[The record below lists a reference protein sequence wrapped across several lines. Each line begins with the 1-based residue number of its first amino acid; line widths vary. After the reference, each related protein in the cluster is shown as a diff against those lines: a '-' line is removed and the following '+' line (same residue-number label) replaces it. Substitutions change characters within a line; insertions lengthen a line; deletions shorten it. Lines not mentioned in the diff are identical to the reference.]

1 MKVLIVLGGDAP
13 GVELLKACAG
23 LEPDMLVGDMES
35 VSQNVLARYESRLSE
50 DRLNCI
56 KNDTDCEYALNLAIS
71 RGATE
76 IVLLGALGG
85 RLDHA
90 LANLMMVVCAA
101 RRGVWAEIRAE
112 GVQIVRIN
120 ESYTLMGAKGSTVSL
135 LPLGEARG
143 ISVRGCYYTIEDFT
157 LASDTSR
164 GVSNVVTADE
174 AVFTV
179 REGDLMLFHYSDIHG
194 HGESA

>member
-1 MKVLIVLGGDAP
+1 
-13 GVELLKACAG
+13 
-23 LEPDMLVGDMES
+23 MLVGDMDS
-35 VSQNVLARYESRLSE
+35 VSQNVWHGTKAGCRRT
-50 DRLNCI
+50 RLNCI

-90 LANLMMVVCAA
+90 LANLMMVVRAA

-120 ESYTLMGAKGSTVSL
+120 ESYTLTGAKGSTVSRCRW
-135 LPLGEARG
+135 AR
-143 ISVRGCYYTIEDFT
+143 R
-157 LASDTSR
+157 A
-164 GVSNVVTADE
+164 A
-174 AVFTV
+174 
-179 REGDLMLFHYSDIHG
+179 
-194 HGESA
+194 

>member
-1 MKVLIVLGGDAP
+1 
-13 GVELLKACAG
+13 
-23 LEPDMLVGDMES
+23 
-35 VSQNVLARYESRLSE
+35 
-50 DRLNCI
+50 
-56 KNDTDCEYALNLAIS
+56 
-71 RGATE
+71 
-76 IVLLGALGG
+76 
-85 RLDHA
+85 
-90 LANLMMVVCAA
+90 MMVVRAA
-101 RRGVWAEIRAE
+101 RAAFGRRSRGRRADCP
-112 GVQIVRIN
+112 RKR
-120 ESYTLMGAKGSTVSL
+120 SYTLTGAKGSTVSL

-194 HGESA
+194 HGENA

>member
-1 MKVLIVLGGDAP
+1 M
-13 GVELLKACAG
+13 
-23 LEPDMLVGDMES
+23 
-35 VSQNVLARYESRLSE
+35 
-50 DRLNCI
+50 
-56 KNDTDCEYALNLAIS
+56 
-71 RGATE
+71 
-76 IVLLGALGG
+76 LLGALGG

-90 LANLMMVVCAA
+90 LANLMMVVRAA

-120 ESYTLMGAKGSTVSL
+120 ESYTMTGAKGSTVSL